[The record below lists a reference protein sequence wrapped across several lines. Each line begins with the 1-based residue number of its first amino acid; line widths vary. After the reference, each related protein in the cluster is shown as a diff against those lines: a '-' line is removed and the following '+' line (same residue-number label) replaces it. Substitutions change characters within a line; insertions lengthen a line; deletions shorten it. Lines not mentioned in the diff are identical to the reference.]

1 MKIKSF
7 PLLLSL
13 VVVFS
18 HALTLSPQAVVADEL
33 KEESCINEACFSNTS
48 VLADKTI
55 ELRGS
60 SLYEYFVVD
69 VYAAALYLPKQTASA
84 TVLSDVPKKLVL
96 HYFRDLKKSDFIES
110 GEFLMKKDPTFIKE
124 KLSVSLETLYALLE
138 DVKAGDR
145 YTLTYIPG
153 TGTELTLNDTVKGVI
168 PGEEFA
174 KRYFGIWLSDKY
186 SVDEAFTKRLLGL

>member
-1 MKIKSF
+1 MKMLHTKRLVLFLICSF
-7 PLLLSL
+7 FISL
-13 VVVFS
+13 
-18 HALTLSPQAVVADEL
+18 PQFVATADEV
-33 KEESCINEACFSNTS
+33 KEESCINEACFSKTS
-48 VLADKTI
+48 ALLDTTI

-69 VYAAALYLPKQTASA
+69 VYAAALYLPKQTSSD

-96 HYFRDLKKSDFIES
+96 HYFRDLKKGDFIES

-124 KLSVSLETLYALLE
+124 KLNTSLETLYSLLE
-138 DVKAGDR
+138 DVKSGDR

-153 TGTELTLNDTVKGVI
+153 TGTELKLNDTVKSVI
-168 PGEEFA
+168 QGEEFA